1 MVKKKKMKA
10 PKIGAKIYV
19 GSSFSISHGSDD
31 FAGGK
36 CTISSVQYSEGLKEG
51 HVNYCFVG
59 IKERPGHSYNYGV
72 LLEEQAELKKEY
84 GNQVGHTDPDID
96 TPWIEDGD
104 LIDGKEYHGPDI
116 W

>member
-1 MVKKKKMKA
+1 MAKKKKMKA

-19 GSSFSISHGSDD
+19 DSSFYISHGSDD

-36 CTISSVQYSEGLKEG
+36 CTISSIEYSDHLNEDDC
-51 HVNYCFVG
+51 NYCMIG
-59 IKERPGHSYNYGV
+59 IKERPGYSYNYKI

-84 GNQVGHTDPDID
+84 GNQVGHPDPDID
-96 TPWIEDGD
+96 TPWITDGD
-104 LIDGKEYHGPDI
+104 TVDGKVYHGPDI